1 MSILPTD
8 PRPIGLLIRNST
20 DRQIGNARSVSQL
33 ALADKLKGEGHAVRL
48 FDEQGTS
55 GAHLALRKVTTEM
68 LDLLDAGELKGI
80 AAYDVK
86 RLTRD
91 EFGIDGATIAQR
103 IVNAGGLFATA
114 ERYYDLTLDGDLL
127 QFQVECM
134 IAGIDWRSTRNT
146 MWDGVFRE
154 AARRVMLQ
162 RPAIGYCTERVPTA
176 RVDKFDKFARK
187 NPDHAH
193 IIAALER
200 AYDECATYGQV
211 IARLTRDGVRR
222 PPFRGNGPGNRKR
235 PPGEAHVSTAWTK
248 KTVQGILY
256 RSIYYGEWSF
266 GEGLGPKRS
275 VVWRKFAGDGKG
287 GFLTFK
293 RDCPELAYWSR
304 GRVMAWRKKFENP
317 QALRTRER
325 RHPHPL
331 GGVLR
336 CVNCQDFLIGC
347 GEGTYRCRRAQG
359 AGCPRPLRITDRV
372 AAALLRTEADGVL
385 LDAQDVAREIDRQQ
399 REHTPSDDERRLVFL
414 QERAKEAA
422 RRNFERPSRAM
433 EDQIE
438 EAEREIDRLKDKV
451 SLERERREADAALA
465 ADLRTFSEAPL
476 ESFDELDPDQQL
488 RVYAL
493 AFREVTIAAAGR
505 GAGRRWWIDTF
516 VPRGRAGGPVR
527 GKGATVRVPPPAQV
541 ATGAAPSLV
550 VEWPAPGAS
559 SVVSPPISAARA
571 PYDVSLLR
579 HLAAALAPASPAPG
593 GAAGRAPAPAW

>member
-1 MSILPTD
+1 MSIVPTD

-33 ALADKLKGEGHAVRL
+33 ALADKLKGEEHAVRL

-68 LDLLDAGELKGI
+68 LDLLDAGQLKGI

-127 QFQVECM
+127 QFQFECM

-162 RPAIGYCTERVPTA
+162 RPAIGYATERVPTA

-200 AYDECATYGQV
+200 AYDECASYGQV

-304 GRVMAWRKKFENP
+304 GRVMAWRTKFENP
-317 QALRTRER
+317 AALRTRER

-336 CVNCQDFLIGC
+336 CAWCDDFLIGC
-347 GEGTYRCRRAQG
+347 GEGTYRCRQAQG

-372 AAALLRTEADGVL
+372 ASALLRTELEAVL
-385 LDAQDVAREIDRQQ
+385 LDAQTVAHEIDRQQ
-399 REHTPSDDERRLVFL
+399 RESTPSDDERRLVFL

-422 RRNFERPSRAM
+422 RRNFERPSTAM
-433 EDQIE
+433 EDVIAEAEAEIE
-438 EAEREIDRLKDKV
+438 RLREKVTAEREQ
-451 SLERERREADAALA
+451 REGDVALA
-465 ADLRTFSEAPL
+465 AQLRALRDRPL
-476 ESFDELDPDQQL
+476 EAFDKLDPDQQL

-493 AFREVTIAAAGR
+493 AFREVTVAASGR
-505 GAGRRWWIDTF
+505 GAGRRWWVDRF
-516 VPRGRAGGPVR
+516 VPRHRGGESVK
-527 GKGATVRVPPPAQV
+527 GNGATVRVPPPAQV
-541 ATGAAPSLV
+541 AARRAPALV
-550 VEWPAPGAS
+550 LEWPGPVVS
-559 SVVSPPISAARA
+559 SVVVVPISAARC

-579 HLAAALAPASPAPG
+579 HLAAALAPA
-593 GAAGRAPAPAW
+593 